1 MKVIAVA
8 ARKGGV
14 AKTTTACNL
23 AWFLAERFRVLF
35 IDLDAQAN
43 ASFTLEDHASTVSAF
58 DLFGEGV
65 SVPPVGQLTLAAGQ
79 PDLDYL
85 AQDRSVIEAFA
96 ANVRAMS
103 AAYDVVVIDTPPS
116 LGVSTYAA
124 LLAADQV
131 ISPVDM
137 GDYSIEGIKGTLQAI
152 RGVSETFG
160 GDAPEFMGLLPS
172 KLDRRSPAD
181 KAALEQLVTTVGKI
195 VFPAVVSKR
204 DAYAL
209 SASEKRPVWKMRESS
224 AAREAGKE
232 IRAVMQQ
239 IEERMGL

>member
-23 AWFLAERFRVLF
+23 GWFLSERSRTLV
-35 IDLDAQAN
+35 IDLDAQGN
-43 ASFTLEDHASTVSAF
+43 ASFTLENHASTVTAF
-58 DLFGEGV
+58 DLFAENTT
-65 SVPPVGQLTLAAGQ
+65 VPPVGKLTLARAH

-85 AQDRSVIEAFA
+85 VQDRAVIETFA
-96 ANVRAMS
+96 ANVRAMQND
-103 AAYDVVVIDTPPS
+103 YDAVVLDTPPS
-116 LGVSTYAA
+116 LGVTTYAA
-124 LLAADQV
+124 LLAADLV

-137 GDYSIEGIKGTLQAI
+137 GDYSIEGIKDTLRAI
-152 RGVSETFG
+152 RGVAENFRGTE
-160 GDAPEFMGLLPS
+160 PEFVGLLPS
-172 KLDRRSPAD
+172 KLDRRSPSD
-181 KAALEQLVTTVGKI
+181 KAALEQLMASVGKI

-204 DAYAL
+204 DAYGL
-209 SASEKRPVWKMRESS
+209 SASKKQPVWTMRDSS

-232 IRAVMQQ
+232 IRSVMQK

>member
-1 MKVIAVA
+1 MKVLTVA

-23 AWFLAERFRVLF
+23 AWFLSERFRVLI
-35 IDLDAQAN
+35 IDLDAQGN
-43 ASFTLEDHASTVSAF
+43 ASFTLEAYASTVTAF
-58 DLFGEGV
+58 ELFGADMT
-65 SVPPVGQLTLAAGQ
+65 VPPVGNLTLARGVN
-79 PDLDYL
+79 DLDVL
-85 AQDRSVIEAFA
+85 AQDPAVIVTFA
-96 ANVRAMS
+96 QNVRSMS
-103 AAYDVVVIDTPPS
+103 DDYDAVVIDTPPA
-116 LGVSTYAA
+116 LGVCTYAA

-131 ISPVDM
+131 LSPVDM
-137 GDYSIEGIKGTLQAI
+137 GDYSIEGIKDTMRAI
-152 RGVSETFG
+152 RSVSENFG
-160 GDAPEFMGLLPS
+160 QPAPEFMGLLPS
-172 KLDRRSPAD
+172 KFDRRSPSD

-195 VFPAVVSKR
+195 MFPAVVSKR

-209 SASEKRPVWKMRESS
+209 SASQKRPVWQMRENS